1 MENKNDWKFLQEEV
15 ANIAREGLIRYG
27 INPDTVTLADVE
39 HNEKLRRLAMLSG
52 AIVPKKTSISEDI
65 EKANEDPI
73 LWYEYTEQ
81 QHRKCKVRGVML
93 IYAMFND
100 DKCRLT
106 ALQKDF
112 VNRLMARIGDPLKV
126 ARVLYLGKLDATEE
140 ELLELNFNQ
149 CSEQEKLLIKEYA
162 CQEDLFSLIPWEE
175 EGAHKLVND
184 FYHDGQMFTIDRWLV
199 ADRKMR
205 SLRRLIF

>member
-65 EKANEDPI
+65 EKANADPI

-106 ALQKDF
+106 TLQKDF
-112 VNRLMARIGDPLKV
+112 VNRLTARIGDPLKV

-140 ELLELNFNQ
+140 ELLELNFSQ

-162 CQEDLFSLIPWEE
+162 CQEDLFSLMPWEE
-175 EGAHKLVND
+175 EEAHKLVTD
-184 FYHDGQMFTIDRWLV
+184 FYHDGQMFTMDRWLA

>member
-81 QHRKCKVRGVML
+81 QHRKCKVRGAML

-106 ALQKDF
+106 PLQKDF
-112 VNRLMARIGDPLKV
+112 VNRLTARIGDPLKV
-126 ARVLYLGKLDATEE
+126 ARVLYLGKLDATAHAGLSFGAWFSVVTA
-140 ELLELNFNQ
+140 LL
-149 CSEQEKLLIKEYA
+149 LLISVPVWWTMSKKKAKEDEA
-162 CQEDLFSLIPWEE
+162 I
-175 EGAHKLVND
+175 
-184 FYHDGQMFTIDRWLV
+184 
-199 ADRKMR
+199 
-205 SLRRLIF
+205 